1 LLVSKSNELGNVGHP
16 RLVLIQNNKVIG
28 GIFVDNDYLPYE
40 YMFDI
45 FIKNSKRGKGYSKL
59 LLDAMIKDFVENFMK
74 NHDRFVSKNNFAVV
88 YGKGPIENNYTEEEV
103 VKNLQEIWKKHHYKE

>member
-1 LLVSKSNELGNVGHP
+1 
-16 RLVLIQNNKVIG
+16 
-28 GIFVDNDYLPYE
+28 
-40 YMFDI
+40 
-45 FIKNSKRGKGYSKL
+45 
-59 LLDAMIKDFVENFMK
+59 MK